1 MTKIDVKANISA
13 PSEINI
19 PLVRGDHQ
27 EMSNIFRIFFEVSL
41 ACFSGTLGAVLT
53 MPQTPTF
60 YWVVLSIFGCFGLAS
75 LKFTFSFGKSSE
87 KVL

>member
-1 MTKIDVKANISA
+1 MTIINVKATVSA

-19 PLVRGDHQ
+19 PLVRADHHA
-27 EMSNIFRIFFEVSL
+27 MSNVFRIFFEVSL

-53 MPQTPTF
+53 MPQTPIF
-60 YWVVLSIFGCFGLAS
+60 YWVVLIIFGCFGLTF
-75 LKFTFSFGKSSE
+75 LKFTSSFGKSSE